1 MFHRVVGKGT
11 MNGPGGR
18 SLFPTLRNNEDW
30 DSSQAGRTEGGV
42 GEGAEPSASLLS
54 SRLEAPMQQHPLST
68 GGFRFSSLH
77 RDSCLLLAPEC
88 SNLAGKDKY

>member
-1 MFHRVVGKGT
+1 MAQEVGVSSHPTGT
-11 MNGPGGR
+11 MRTGTAPR
-18 SLFPTLRNNEDW
+18 QEELRVEW
-30 DSSQAGRTEGGV
+30 R
-42 GEGAEPSASLLS
+42 EGAEPSASLLS
-54 SRLEAPMQQHPLST
+54 PRHEAPMQQHPLST